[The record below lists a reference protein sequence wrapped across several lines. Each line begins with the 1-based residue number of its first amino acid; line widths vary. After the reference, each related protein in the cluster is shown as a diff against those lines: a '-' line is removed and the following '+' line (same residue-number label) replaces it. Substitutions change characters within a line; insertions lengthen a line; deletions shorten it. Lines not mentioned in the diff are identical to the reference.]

1 MAAVPDLMT
10 TSEVADYLR
19 LGERTVYDLVRRK
32 RIPCSR
38 VSGKLLF
45 PRRLIDLW
53 IEREVELE
61 GEPLREPPPIVA
73 GSSDPLLEWALRE
86 SGSGLAVLA
95 GGSGDGL
102 ERLARGEATAAAL
115 HLRDPESGLYN
126 LPALRDAAGLAR
138 GLYDAVLLHWAWRE
152 QGLVVAPGNPL
163 GLQGLADL
171 PASGARIVQRQP
183 GAGAQRLLE
192 QLLAEAEVP
201 PAALRSLERPA
212 LTESDV
218 ATLVADG
225 EADCG
230 LAVASVARRFRLG
243 FVPLAR
249 ERFDLAVR
257 RRGYF
262 RPPFQALLAFARTPA
277 FAAKAEALGGYDV
290 TAVGQVLYDGG

>member
-1 MAAVPDLMT
+1 MSRFPDLMT

-53 IEREVELE
+53 LEREVVLQ

-86 SGSGLAVLA
+86 SDSGLAVLTC
-95 GGSGDGL
+95 GSGEGL
-102 ERLARGEATAAAL
+102 QRLAAGEATAAAL
-115 HLRDPESGLYN
+115 HLRDPRSGEYN
-126 LPALRDAAGLAR
+126 LPVLREAE

-163 GLQGLADL
+163 GLRTLQNLSDSSARLA
-171 PASGARIVQRQP
+171 RRQE
-183 GAGAQRLLE
+183 GAGAQ
-192 QLLAEAEVP
+192 QLLLQLLKEAGVRPET
-201 PAALRSLERPA
+201 LRTLERPA

-230 LAVASVARRFRLG
+230 LAVASVARRFGLD

-257 RRGYF
+257 RRSYF
-262 RPPFQALLAFARTPA
+262 RPPFQSLLAFARTPA
-277 FAAKAEALGGYDV
+277 FAAKAAALGGYDV
-290 TAVGQVLYDGG
+290 SELGRVLYDGV

>member
-1 MAAVPDLMT
+1 MT

-38 VSGKLLF
+38 ISGKLLF

-53 IEREVELE
+53 IEREVALQ

-73 GSSDPLLEWALRE
+73 GSSDPLLDWALRE

-95 GGSGDGL
+95 CGSGEGL
-102 ERLARGEATAAAL
+102 RRLAEGGAAAAAL
-115 HLRDPESGLYN
+115 HLRDAESGEYN
-126 LPALRDAAGLAR
+126 LPALRDAA

-163 GLQGLADL
+163 GLRGLADL
-171 PASGARIVQRQP
+171 PARGARLVTRQP
-183 GAGAQRLLE
+183 GAGAQQLLE
-192 QLLAEAEVP
+192 QLLRQAGVEA
-201 PAALRSLERPA
+201 ASLRSLERPA

-230 LAVASVARRFRLG
+230 LAVASVARRHRLD

-249 ERFDLAVR
+249 ERFDLALR
-257 RRGYF
+257 RRAFF
-262 RPPFQALLAFARTPA
+262 RPPFQALLDFARTPA
-277 FAAKAEALGGYDV
+277 FVAKAEALGGYDV
-290 TAVGQVLYDGG
+290 DDVGRVLYDGG